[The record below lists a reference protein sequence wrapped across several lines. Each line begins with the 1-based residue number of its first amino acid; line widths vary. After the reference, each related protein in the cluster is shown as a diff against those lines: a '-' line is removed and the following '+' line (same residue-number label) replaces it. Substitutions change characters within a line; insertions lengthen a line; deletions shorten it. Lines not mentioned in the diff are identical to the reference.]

1 MRALW
6 SQIPRPRLSG
16 SHSVSSIESINPT
29 LVRKTTTA
37 PLRRRAT
44 FNDAF
49 TLLLAP
55 VLAAVFIV
63 DTSWKAKQRKD
74 WDERLSVIQEEINE
88 IHEREQRIK
97 SALRLRTTSNGIL
110 GQRRGYATVAHAQV
124 DFDEIEA
131 EVEVPTWE
139 DDGMTDEGM
148 PQIRRPTS
156 HDPILPVQ
164 DLEPARVYKDGMFS
178 SEEMANFHRY
188 HRLNAI
194 MLSLRMLL
202 HLQIGPSP
210 FFAIAPDGTQAEPG
224 ELTFRQDPNQ
234 LVELLRVTRSEMR
247 QLKNRRDLFVVSS
260 YIDVQASRSELSNR
274 IRKVTTNFDA
284 GKLTLSELIHG
295 FGQSILQTKEVP
307 STLAYVML
315 LRSLSKV
322 GSFSLAYHVMGALKN
337 STLPLSDDAIFHI
350 LFQIG
355 QACDSRSLNHILPL
369 ITRSDE
375 QLNVASKWERTVVDG
390 LELPVPASLDVR
402 LLQVLVYTSLRCQQ
416 PERAE
421 AWMSML
427 REMDYGSFRKNH
439 LFRSFLAY
447 YTMHG
452 NWEKGKIWLRRAVEH
467 ASSIAAYTAEGFTR
481 MIYRMLDL
489 CVRCRKLPEYT
500 MILEAAVSSGIRPPR
515 LHENPNNRRVIYP
528 RGRSILLEW
537 ESIPAPEHAET
548 RPVNEKIRNFQT
560 ACQSLVD
567 HIHDG
572 PVASS
577 RVSQDEEQDE
587 LVLMPPTPH
596 TLRYAVRRQLKKEP
610 ADSTQ
615 EKLSGATLMEQAK
628 VQARF
633 QYYDHTIRSLK
644 ASLDVADAR
653 HKAALE
659 AGQGRANNTDH
670 LEKTTAELQE
680 QLKESQQAMQQLQA
694 QNQSYAKEHTELR
707 NEINDLKEM
716 AKQLMAQQREQRT
729 SQQPPAPS
737 LSRPRETS
745 ASQAKVVVQTSGT
758 LPRSAPAAHRAD
770 LKQNKSQKSTPLEPK
785 LSPATPTTGGQN
797 GMKIRP
803 NLHKPKSN
811 AASEAAIRF
820 ITAESGL
827 PQGGFRIRHM
837 TS

>member
-16 SHSVSSIESINPT
+16 SPSYASIEAVNPT

-63 DTSWKAKQRKD
+63 DTSWKGKQRRD
-74 WDERLSVIQEEINE
+74 WDERLSVIQEEINQ

-97 SALRLRTTSNGIL
+97 SALRLRARSNGAL
-110 GQRRGYATVAHAQV
+110 GQRRGYATAAHAHI
-124 DFDEIEA
+124 DFDDGEV

-139 DDGMTDEGM
+139 EDGMTDEGM
-148 PQIRRPTS
+148 PQIRRPIS
-156 HDPILPVQ
+156 HELTPLVQ
-164 DLEPARVYKDGMFS
+164 DLEPGRIYKDGMFS
-178 SEEMANFHRY
+178 PEEMANFHRY

-210 FFAIAPDGTQAEPG
+210 FFALAPDETQADAG
-224 ELTFRQDPNQ
+224 DVAFRQDPNQ
-234 LVELLRVTRSEMR
+234 LVELLRATRTEMR
-247 QLKNRRDLFVVSS
+247 RLKHRRDLFVVSS
-260 YIDVQASRSELSNR
+260 HINAQASKSELSNR
-274 IRKVTTNFDA
+274 IRTLTTSFDA
-284 GKLTLSELIHG
+284 GNITLSELING
-295 FGQSILQTKEVP
+295 FGQSILQTTEVP
-307 STLAYVML
+307 STMAYVML
-315 LRSLSKV
+315 IRSLSKV

-375 QLNVASKWERTVVDG
+375 QLNVASKWERTIVND
-390 LELPVPASLDVR
+390 LELPVPSSLDVR
-402 LLQVLVYTSLRCQQ
+402 LLQVLVYAALRCQQ

-467 ASSIAAYTAEGFTR
+467 ASSIAAYTADGFTR

-500 MILEAAVSSGIRPPR
+500 MILEAAVTSGIRPPR
-515 LHENPNNRRVIYP
+515 MQENPNNRRVIYP

-537 ESIPAPEHAET
+537 DSIPAPDHAEALPIT
-548 RPVNEKIRNFQT
+548 EKIRTFQT
-560 ACQSLVD
+560 ACQPLVD

-572 PVASS
+572 PVVTNRA
-577 RVSQDEEQDE
+577 SQDEEHDE

-596 TLRYAVRRQLKKEP
+596 ALRYAVRRQLKKDS

-615 EKLSGATLMEQAK
+615 ENLSGATLQEQAK

-633 QYYDHTIRSLK
+633 QYYDNTIRSLK

-653 HKAALE
+653 YRAALD
-659 AGQGRANNTDH
+659 AGLERTDNTVQ
-670 LEKTTAELQE
+670 LGKTTAHVQE
-680 QLKESQQAMQQLQA
+680 QLKESQEAMQQLHA

-707 NEINDLKEM
+707 KEINDLKEI
-716 AKQLMAQQREQRT
+716 AKQLMAQQREQRA

-737 LSRPRETS
+737 VSRPTDQSVSHTQATGQVSVTPAKLLSVEARANTKPKTPKGSAPPETKMPPPRTVGTKGIS
-745 ASQAKVVVQTSGT
+745 ARLDFHKSKSDVASQA
-758 LPRSAPAAHRAD
+758 
-770 LKQNKSQKSTPLEPK
+770 
-785 LSPATPTTGGQN
+785 
-797 GMKIRP
+797 
-803 NLHKPKSN
+803 
-811 AASEAAIRF
+811 AIRY
-820 ITAESGL
+820 ITAE
-827 PQGGFRIRHM
+827 PTPTQGGFRIRHM

>member
-16 SHSVSSIESINPT
+16 SPSISSIETVNSN

-63 DTSWKAKQRKD
+63 DTSWKGKQRRD
-74 WDERLSVIQEEINE
+74 WDERLSVIQEEINQ

-97 SALRLRTTSNGIL
+97 SALRLRARSNGIL
-110 GQRRGYATVAHAQV
+110 SQRRGYATAAHAHV
-124 DFDEIEA
+124 DFDDGEV

-148 PQIRRPTS
+148 PQIRRPVSHEATS
-156 HDPILPVQ
+156 LVQ

-178 SEEMANFHRY
+178 PEEMANFHRY

-210 FFAIAPDGTQAEPG
+210 FFALAPDETQADTG
-224 ELTFRQDPNQ
+224 DLTLRQDPNQ
-234 LVELLRVTRSEMR
+234 LVELLRVTRTEMR
-247 QLKNRRDLFVVSS
+247 RLKNRRELFVVSTF
-260 YIDVQASRSELSNR
+260 IDSQASRSELSNR
-274 IRKVTTNFDA
+274 IRTLTTSFDA
-284 GKLTLSELIHG
+284 GNITLSELING

-307 STLAYVML
+307 STMAYVML
-315 LRSLSKV
+315 IRSLSKV
-322 GSFSLAYHVMGALKN
+322 GSFSLAYHVMGALKS

-375 QLNVASKWERTVVDG
+375 QLNVASKWERTIVNDI
-390 LELPVPASLDVR
+390 ELPVPSSLDVR
-402 LLQVLVYTSLRCQQ
+402 LLQVLVYTALRCQQ

-467 ASSIAAYTAEGFTR
+467 ASSIAAYTADGFTR

-500 MILEAAVSSGIRPPR
+500 MILEASVAAGIRPPR
-515 LHENPNNRRVIYP
+515 IQENPNNRRVIYP

-537 ESIPAPEHAET
+537 DSIPAPEHAE
-548 RPVNEKIRNFQT
+548 RLPVDEKIRCFQT
-560 ACQSLVD
+560 ACQPLVD

-572 PVASS
+572 PVPTNRAL
-577 RVSQDEEQDE
+577 QDEGQDE

-596 TLRYAVRRQLKKEP
+596 ALRYAVRRQLKKDP
-610 ADSTQ
+610 ADSAQ
-615 EKLSGATLMEQAK
+615 DKLSGSTLLEQAK

-644 ASLDVADAR
+644 ASLDVSDAR
-653 HKAALE
+653 YKAALE
-659 AGQGRANNTDH
+659 AGQDRTDNTVQ
-670 LEKTTAELQE
+670 LGKTTADLQE
-680 QLKESQQAMQQLQA
+680 QLKESQQAMEQLQV
-694 QNQSYAKEHTELR
+694 QNQSYAQEHAQLR
-707 NEINDLKEM
+707 NEINDLKEI
-716 AKQLMAQQREQRT
+716 AKRLMAQQQEQRT
-729 SQQPPAPS
+729 SQKEPAPS
-737 LSRPRETS
+737 ISRPKDQS
-745 ASQAKVVVQTSGT
+745 ASPVEASG
-758 LPRSAPAAHRAD
+758 PESATIPDPHTAVARTTT
-770 LKQNKSQKSTPLEPK
+770 KQITTKKNPPVESR
-785 LSPATPTTGGQN
+785 LSPATLKTAGS
-797 GMKIRP
+797 
-803 NLHKPKSN
+803 KSMHVILEQQKF
-811 AASEAAIRF
+811 APALA
-820 ITAESGL
+820 
-827 PQGGFRIRHM
+827 
-837 TS
+837 